1 MSPGRDHVSQVYL
14 GLLDLGPT
22 GDWLRR
28 RIDWM
33 VGEADGPCVLDVGCS
48 EGILEVLLARH
59 GITVTGVDIDPDAL
73 DFARQLLAKESEEV
87 RERVKFVQGDFI
99 GTRPVTGLFDTVV
112 MGELLD
118 YLDDPGAML
127 DRGLEH
133 LRPGGRVVI
142 TAPFGV
148 HPHQDNR
155 RNFYL
160 TDLIGLL
167 KPRLG
172 LELLSVEDNHIRF
185 VGRLSEDRDV
195 SWQRLNTEAVLSMTD
210 TALVASQRKLYG
222 MLEMRGGRIERL
234 QQRLQQ
240 RVEAERTTQRKVNTG
255 NEKSKKLEF
264 RVKLDRIALGQLRKQ
279 VSARTEEV
287 KARTREVQARA
298 REVQDRAREVQ
309 AKTRELRLMSH
320 RLQTT
325 RSSTSFLVGSAL
337 VSAAKH
343 PLTLWKLPFRLLRI
357 YRSKSTPPPVETV
370 VPDVTSTPHTVV
382 SEEPSLDLVPEEPSL
397 DVVPE
402 DAYPDPSQF
411 IDFPLLPIP
420 EAKGDGHPVAAIL
433 DTFTEYSLRHEVNL
447 LLMSPKH
454 WRAQLEKTRPS
465 FLLVESAWRGN
476 NGGWRNRIVRYE
488 DVEDN
493 PLSELLQYCRS
504 NGIQTVFWNKEDPP
518 HFDNFLG
525 AAKEFDFVFTSDAD
539 CVPRYREALGHDRI
553 YVLPFA
559 AQPRMHNPSREKG
572 WPNYPVC
579 FPGSW
584 VPGRYPE
591 RAETLRYLLD
601 PAIPHGLHIFDRN
614 LTRTDFGPDYRF
626 PDRYREAIKG
636 TLTYEEMLTAYR
648 CYDVLLNVNTV
659 TESPTM
665 FARRVFESLACGTP
679 VISSE
684 SVGMSRMLGEHV
696 RVTRS
701 MEETANHL
709 QELLGDEEARIREGH
724 LAYRHVHENH
734 TYRRRMDEVFRRV
747 GIGPLVSKQPSVSVL
762 MPTMRPESV
771 VRCLENFTKQA
782 YPNKELIL
790 ILNNAE
796 FDLDAIRRYT
806 DPIPNVRV
814 IHVDGRTT
822 LGDCLNR
829 GVEAAS
835 GKYIAKMDDDDHYG
849 ERYLSDHV
857 LAASF
862 SDAEIVGKGFYFI
875 YFEATDTTALVE
887 MAMEHTFTSIVLGA
901 TLLVRADVIKETPF
915 ESISLKEDTNF
926 QRTAARAGCRIYAA
940 DRFNYVRIR
949 MRQLSSHSAQTPDSE
964 FLKKCR
970 DHTPGLDLGRVMI

>member
-1 MSPGRDHVSQVYL
+1 MPPGRGHVSQVYL
-14 GLLDLGPT
+14 GLLDGGPT

-33 VGEADGPCVLDVGCS
+33 ADEAHGPCVLDVGCS
-48 EGILEVLLARH
+48 EGILEVLLARR
-59 GITVTGVDIDPDAL
+59 GIVVTGVDIDHGAI
-73 DFARQLLAKESEEV
+73 DFARWLLAKESEEV
-87 RERVKFVQGDFI
+87 RERVKLVQGDFI
-99 GTRPVTGLFDTVV
+99 STRPVTGLFDTVV

-148 HPHQDNR
+148 HPHEDNR
-155 RNFYL
+155 RTFCL
-160 TDLIGLL
+160 TDIIGLL

-172 LELLSVEDNHIRF
+172 LESLSVEDNHIRF

-195 SWQRLNTEAVLSMTD
+195 SWQPLDNEAVLSMTD
-210 TALVASQRKLYG
+210 AALVASQKRLYG
-222 MLEMRGGRIERL
+222 ILAMRGSRIERL

-240 RVEAERTTQRKVNTG
+240 RVEENRAAQRKLNVG

-264 RVKLDRIALGQLRKQ
+264 RVKLDRIALAQLKKQ
-279 VSARTEEV
+279 VMAKTEEV
-287 KARTREVQARA
+287 KVRTREIKARTREIKARTREVEAR
-298 REVQDRAREVQ
+298 
-309 AKTRELRLMSH
+309 TRELRLMSH
-320 RLQTT
+320 RLEVT

-337 VSAAKH
+337 VNAAKR
-343 PLTLWKLPFRLLRI
+343 PLTLWKLPFQILRL
-357 YRSKSTPPPVETV
+357 YRSKSTPPPLETM
-370 VPDVTSTPHTVV
+370 VPEV
-382 SEEPSLDLVPEEPSL
+382 SSSPASYVPEEPSADL
-397 DVVPE
+397 VPE

-420 EAKGDGHPVAAIL
+420 EAKADGHPVAAIL

-454 WRAQLEKTRPS
+454 WRAQLEKARPVL
-465 FLLVESAWRGN
+465 LLVESAWRGN

-504 NGIQTVFWNKEDPP
+504 KGIPTVFWNKEDPP

-525 AAKEFDFVFTSDAD
+525 ATREFDFVFTSDAD
-539 CVPRYREALGHDRI
+539 CVPRYKEALGHERI

-559 AQPRMHNPSREKG
+559 AQPRMHNPSREKD
-572 WPNYPVC
+572 WPSYSVC

-584 VPGRYPE
+584 VPHRYPE
-591 RAETLRYLLD
+591 RTETLRYLLD

-626 PDRYREAIKG
+626 PDRYRASIRG

-648 CYDVLLNVNTV
+648 CYDVMLNVNTV

-696 RVTRS
+696 RVTRNL
-701 MEETANHL
+701 EETSEHL

-734 TYRRRMDEVFRRV
+734 TYRHRMEEVFCRV
-747 GIGPLVSKQPSVSVL
+747 GIESPVVEQPSVSVL
-762 MPTMRPESV
+762 MPTMRPENV
-771 VRCLENFTKQA
+771 LRCLENFKKQA
-782 YPNKELIL
+782 YPHKELIL

-796 FDLDAIRRYT
+796 FDLDAIRKEAET
-806 DPIPNVRV
+806 IPNVRV

-835 GKYIAKMDDDDHYG
+835 GRYIAKMDDDDHYG
-849 ERYLSDHV
+849 ERYLSDSV

-862 SDAEIVGKGFYFI
+862 SDAEVVGKGIHFVYL
-875 YFEATDTTALVE
+875 ESSDTTALFE
-887 MAMEHTFTSIVLGA
+887 WTSEHTFMSFVQGA
-901 TLLVRADVIKETPF
+901 TLFIRTDVVREIPF
-915 ESISLKEDTNF
+915 DSISVKEDTNF
-926 QRTAARAGCRIYAA
+926 QRAVARAGCRIFSA
-940 DRFNYVRIR
+940 DRFNFVQVRTR
-949 MRQLSSHSAQTPDSE
+949 RLSAHTTQTPDAE

-970 DHTPGLDLGRVMI
+970 DRTPGLDLGRAMI

>member
-1 MSPGRDHVSQVYL
+1 MPPGRDHVSQVYL
-14 GLLDLGPT
+14 GLLDGGPT

-33 VGEADGPCVLDVGCS
+33 ADEAHGSCVLDVGCS
-48 EGILEVLLARH
+48 EGILEVLLARR
-59 GITVTGVDIDPDAL
+59 GVAVTGVDIDHGAI
-73 DFARQLLAKESEEV
+73 DFARWLLAKESEEV
-87 RERVKFVQGDFI
+87 RERVKLVHADFI
-99 GTRPVTGLFDTVV
+99 RTRPVTGLFDTVV
-112 MGELLD
+112 MGDLLD
-118 YLDDPGAML
+118 HVDDPGAMM

-142 TAPFGV
+142 TTPLGV
-148 HPHQDNR
+148 HPNEDHR
-155 RNFYL
+155 RTFFL
-160 TDLIGLL
+160 TDIIGLL

-172 LELLSVEDNHIRF
+172 LESLSVEDNHIRF

-195 SWQRLNTEAVLSMTD
+195 SWQPLDNEAVLSMTD
-210 TALVASQRKLYG
+210 AALVASQKRLYG
-222 MLEMRGGRIERL
+222 ILAMRGSRIERL

-240 RVEAERTTQRKVNTG
+240 RVEENRAAQHKLNVA

-264 RVKLDRIALGQLRKQ
+264 RVKLDRIALAQLKKQ
-279 VSARTEEV
+279 VMAKTEEV
-287 KARTREVQARA
+287 KVRTREIKARTREIKARTREVEAR
-298 REVQDRAREVQ
+298 
-309 AKTRELRLMSH
+309 TRELRLMSH
-320 RLQTT
+320 RLEVT
-325 RSSTSFLVGSAL
+325 RSSMSFLVGSAL
-337 VSAAKH
+337 VGAAKR

-370 VPDVTSTPHTVV
+370 MPEVSITSHTV
-382 SEEPSLDLVPEEPSL
+382 VPEEPTL
-397 DVVPE
+397 YLVPE

-420 EAKGDGHPVAAIL
+420 EVKGDGHPVAAIL

-454 WRAQLEKTRPS
+454 WRAQLEKARPVL
-465 FLLVESAWRGN
+465 LLVESAWRGN

-504 NGIQTVFWNKEDPP
+504 KGIPTVFWNKEDPP

-525 AAKEFDFVFTSDAD
+525 AAREFDFVFTSDAD

-559 AQPRMHNPSREKG
+559 AQPRMHNPSRERG
-572 WPNYPVC
+572 WPRHPVC
-579 FPGSW
+579 FAGSW
-584 VPGRYPE
+584 VTRRYPE
-591 RAETLRYLLD
+591 RAETLRYILD
-601 PAIPHGLHIFDRN
+601 PAVPHGLHIFDRN
-614 LTRTDFGPDYRF
+614 LARTDFGLDYRF
-626 PDRYREAIKG
+626 PDRYKEAIKG

-648 CYDVLLNVNTV
+648 CYDVMLNVNTV
-659 TESPTM
+659 SESPTM

-701 MEETANHL
+701 MEETSEHL
-709 QELLGDEEARIREGH
+709 QELLGDEETRAREGH

-734 TYRRRMDEVFRRV
+734 TYRHRMAEVFHRV
-747 GIGPLVSKQPSVSVL
+747 GIEPPEASQPSVSVL
-762 MPTMRPESV
+762 MPTMRPGHIS
-771 VRCLENFTKQA
+771 RCLDNFKKQTYA
-782 YPNKELIL
+782 NKELIL

-796 FDLDAIRRYT
+796 FDLESIRMDAESIS
-806 DPIPNVRV
+806 NVRV
-814 IHVDGRTT
+814 LHVEGRTT

-835 GKYIAKMDDDDHYG
+835 GKYVAKMDDDDYYG

-857 LAASF
+857 LAASY
-862 SDAEIVGKGFYFI
+862 SGAEVVGKGLYFVRL
-875 YFEATDTTALVE
+875 EATDTTALREV
-887 MAMEHTFTSIVLGA
+887 APEHTFTSLVTGG
-901 TLLVRADVIKETPF
+901 TLFMRGESARDIPF
-915 ESISLKEDTNF
+915 DSISLSEDTNF
-926 QRTAARAGCRIYAA
+926 LRAAAQAGCLIYSA
-940 DRFNYVRIR
+940 DRFNYIRVRTGR
-949 MRQLSSHSAQTPDSE
+949 LSSHADQTPDAE
-964 FLKKCR
+964 FVRKCR
-970 DHTPGLDLGRVMI
+970 DLTPGLDFGRAMI